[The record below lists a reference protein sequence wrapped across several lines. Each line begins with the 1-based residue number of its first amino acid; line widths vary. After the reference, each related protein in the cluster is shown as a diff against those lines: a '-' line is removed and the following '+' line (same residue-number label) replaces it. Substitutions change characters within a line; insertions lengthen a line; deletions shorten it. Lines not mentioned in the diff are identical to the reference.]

1 VEKSAYL
8 GIRFDWLYSV
18 YLVFAVAMIIRYG
31 WIVWRAA
38 TGHRHIGARA
48 G

>member
-1 VEKSAYL
+1 
-8 GIRFDWLYSV
+8 
-18 YLVFAVAMIIRYG
+18 VAMIIRYG

-38 TGHRHIGARA
+38 TGRRHLGARA